1 MSLPK
6 VEDARQLSDE
16 QLVAEI
22 LAVKKQLVELRLQK
36 ATGRLE
42 KPHLIRHQKHRLAQ
56 LMTVETER
64 NLDVNQK
71 KLAKRTRRRNRYP
84 SKQTAAQ

>member
-42 KPHLIRHQKHRLAQ
+42 KPDRKS
-56 LMTVETER
+56 V
-64 NLDVNQK
+64 V
-71 KLAKRTRRRNRYP
+71 
-84 SKQTAAQ
+84 